1 MMPEPSRRSPVGL
14 NDVVG
19 LVGLGLLAY
28 GLWWIY
34 WPLAFVV
41 PGAVLTA
48 VALIGAWPRRG

>member
-1 MMPEPSRRSPVGL
+1 MGL